1 MQKKWK
7 RILIGILVVIIL
19 GAGAYLMR
27 DYIKPIY
34 HKVMGNTV
42 TYYQDNVKLEG
53 AKLPDYSRDV
63 QEVDENKYGTTY
75 VNYPKGYLVKFPGKV
90 FFDFSL
96 SNILT
101 KGVIEKNDTAFTITR
116 EYSPY
121 PDKVQYI
128 ADYTNRFMMDPKFI
142 EENQMTIHQ
151 NKLEQV
157 GDYQVQ
163 TIIFTRE
170 APESSLETRHT
181 YAHCYI
187 YTESQLFFRLTFNTA
202 GYSGEFAQMVA
213 DIIQSFD
220 DSVAVRGSGGI
231 YQEFRPEIPEG
242 WNQETKKVY
251 QNIVESQD
259 LTWGIFRPQAVRDDR
274 LDKIEAV
281 EQKIDNKFAVALEY
295 IYFGEDF
302 PSVGM
307 QKAYEQGRMV
317 ELTMQISTVMHA
329 NLNGY
334 NPFFEVL
341 DGERDDYIHQFAKDL
356 KAFGHP
362 FIFRLNNEM
371 NSDWTSYGG
380 AAILNEPELFKKVW
394 VHIYEIFEQ
403 EGVDNAIWIFN
414 ANDRN
419 SPPNEYNHFI
429 NYYPGNKYVQMFGI
443 TGYNTGTYYADVFGE
458 DWREFKDIYDKVY
471 QECYPYFYE
480 FPWMITEFSSSS
492 VGGDKPQ
499 WIERM
504 FEEIGN
510 YPNLKIAVWFCSVD
524 MDFRPG
530 REEIIARPYLLDENE
545 ECVQAFKNGLEK
557 SGYQMKSIFE

>member
-1 MQKKWK
+1 MRKNWK
-7 RILIGILVVIIL
+7 RILIGILVVIVL

-27 DYIKPIY
+27 DYIRPIY
-34 HKVMGNTV
+34 HRMIGNTV

-63 QEVDENKYGTTY
+63 QEVDENEQGTIY

-90 FFDFSL
+90 SFDFSL

-101 KGVIEKNDTAFTITR
+101 KGIIERNDTAFTITR
-116 EYSPY
+116 EYSLY
-121 PDKVQYI
+121 PDTVQYI
-128 ADYTNRFMMDPKFI
+128 ADYTNRYMLDPKFI

-151 NKLEQV
+151 NKMEQV
-157 GDYQVQ
+157 GDNQVQ

-187 YTESQLFFRLTFNTA
+187 YAENQFFFRLTFSTA
-202 GYSGEFAQMVA
+202 KYSDEFAQMVA
-213 DIIQSFD
+213 DIIKSFD
-220 DSVAVRGSGGI
+220 DSVTIHGSGGI

-251 QNIVESQD
+251 QNIVGSQD

-274 LDKIEAV
+274 LDKIETV

-307 QKAYEQGRMV
+307 QRAYEQGRMV

-341 DGERDDYIHQFAKDL
+341 DGTRDDYIHQFAKDL

-414 ANDRN
+414 PNDRN

-458 DWREFKDIYDKVY
+458 DWREFKDIYDNVY
-471 QECYPYFYE
+471 KECYPYFYE

-530 REEIIARPYLLDENE
+530 REDMTARPYLLDENE

-557 SGYQMKSIFE
+557 SGYQMKSLFE